1 MLWSVKLLNG
11 LVVGA
16 LTLVGAAACGVD
28 NNGVPGGGSGPGA
41 GGTAGQ
47 GGSGTGGTGAT
58 SGGGG
63 AAGDGG
69 GGGGSTPC
77 PDGVTCVTSF
87 PFTDSRD
94 TSSEGVTTLDG
105 YSCSPNTD
113 ESGPEILYRVT
124 VPVDGFLSA
133 AIYEEGS
140 ADIDVHILSA
150 LDAAT
155 CLDRGNV
162 HARADVSAGDVWIV
176 ADTFTSGGQPQ
187 VGAFQIDIGFVVPS
201 VGSCTMEVGEMAR
214 VGDGGNPLPMPA
226 TGPMVL
232 EAHLVTQE
240 EPAPYPSTATEE
252 LAEHYVLSQGTTE
265 FIMHRSQVWAPLE
278 GGSFYGCGIGSP
290 DDFPVLHEAWY
301 VNMYWTSQSRPPKGT
316 RMILRDPNNPSRAV
330 VVAAGYETG
339 PGNLAHIGGTPEESH
354 FYMGTGHL
362 DELQL
367 GIAVDQAIP
376 FGPRVC
382 Q

>member
-1 MLWSVKLLNG
+1 MLGIVKLFIG
-11 LVVGA
+11 LVLGALGMVGA
-16 LTLVGAAACGVD
+16 SACGAD
-28 NNGVPGGGSGPGA
+28 GNGVPGGGSGPGG
-41 GGTAGQ
+41 GGTAGH
-47 GGSGTGGTGAT
+47 GGSGTGGSGAA

-63 AAGDGG
+63 GAGG
-69 GGGGSTPC
+69 GGASTPC

-94 TSSEGVTTLDG
+94 TSSEGESTLDG
-105 YSCSPNTD
+105 YSCLPNVD

-124 VPVDGFLSA
+124 VPAAGFLSA
-133 AIYEEGS
+133 AVYEAGS

-162 HARADVSAGDVWIV
+162 HARADVTAGDVWIV
-176 ADTFTSGGQPQ
+176 ADTYASGGQPQ

-201 VGSCTMEVGEMAR
+201 VGPCDMEVGEMAR
-214 VGDGGNPLPMPA
+214 VNDGGNHLAMPA

-240 EPAPYPSTATEE
+240 EPAPYPSTSTDE
-252 LAEHYVLSQGTTE
+252 LAEHYVLSQDMTE

-278 GGSFYGCGIGSP
+278 GGTFYGCGIGSP

-301 VNMYWTSQSRPPKGT
+301 VNMYWTAQSRPAKGT
-316 RMILRDPNNPSRAV
+316 RMILRDPNGGSRAV

-339 PGNLAHIGGTPEESH
+339 PGNLAHIGGTPEEPH
-354 FYMGTGHL
+354 FYLGTGHL
-362 DELQL
+362 DDLQL
-367 GIAVDQAIP
+367 GIAADQALP
-376 FGPRVC
+376 FGPRIC